1 MKDSKLTVLI
11 CGIALCMFLTV
22 NCRNQGVAA
31 GTNNAASGGQ
41 TTIDFPPDG
50 KIVYG
55 VVNGVSSQAAAMGSI
70 LSFVHQQCGEKP
82 QVGQPFRVRNSNSVA
97 VFFTAVNHNRGNA
110 AVAGM
115 VIAAQVSPSHFE
127 AALVTDDASRFNS
140 TVNPMLQKLSSVWN
154 PGQPA
159 AAAPAAASKAP
170 APSSVALR
178 RVTASDN
185 SASMGVPTGWKM
197 DPSSGH
203 GSIIVR
209 GPNGEQ
215 IGMDMIRN
223 AVDPTNPFQVNMAR
237 QRMPV
242 MKGTMVY
249 PFRGDINK
257 DFVNLFQ
264 AWRKAGGQGPA
275 KIQVEELE
283 PMQAANGNHCV
294 HAIGHM
300 DPDGKGMQAFN
311 DIMCAIDPI
320 QSFGGY
326 SVMLDHSLLPAA
338 VENKEFDLLKAIVN
352 SYQINNQVVNQQM
365 AVQLQQ
371 KQQNDQQI
379 LAAGQQRVNEIH
391 QIGQAAT
398 ARMNATEAA
407 NDAQHAGYWSQ
418 QNTNAQNSAGFSNYL
433 LDQSVV
439 QNNNVNGTGAVGHA
453 TVWNSTANAMVQANP
468 NKYEIVNTPNYW
480 QGVDY

>member
-1 MKDSKLTVLI
+1 MNASKPAVLI
-11 CGIALCMFLTV
+11 FSLVLCLAITV
-22 NCRNQGVAA
+22 DCRNQDVAA
-31 GTNNAASGGQ
+31 GAGSSASGGQ
-41 TTIDFPPDG
+41 TTINYPPDG

-55 VVNGVSSQAAAMGSI
+55 VVNGVSSQAAALGSI
-70 LSFVHQQCGEKP
+70 LSSVHQQCGEKP
-82 QVGQPFRVRNSNSVA
+82 KVGQPFRVRNSNSVA
-97 VFFTAVNHNRGNA
+97 VFFTAVDQSRGNA
-110 AVAGM
+110 TVAGM
-115 VIAAQVSPSHFE
+115 VIAAEVSPSHFE
-127 AALVTDDASRFNS
+127 AALITDDASRFS
-140 TVNPMLQKLSSVWN
+140 SMVNPMLQKLTSVWN
-154 PGQPA
+154 PGQSS
-159 AAAPAAASKAP
+159 AASPVAAGTAP
-170 APSSVALR
+170 APTTAALR
-178 RVTASDN
+178 RVTAADN
-185 SASMGVPTGWKM
+185 SASMGVPDGWKM

-203 GSIIVR
+203 GTIIVR

-215 IGMDMIRN
+215 VALDMIRN
-223 AVDPTNPFQVNMAR
+223 AVDPTNPFQIKLAR

-242 MKGTMVY
+242 MQGTMVY

-275 KIQVEELE
+275 KIQVEKLE
-283 PMQAANGNHCV
+283 PMQAAQGNHCV

-311 DIMCAIDPI
+311 DVMCAIDPI

-326 SVMLDHSLLPAA
+326 TVMLDHSLLPAA
-338 VENKEFDLLKAIVN
+338 VENKEFDLLKAIIA

-365 AVQLQQ
+365 AAQLKQ
-371 KQQNDQQI
+371 KQQSDQQI

-407 NDAQHAGYWSQ
+407 NDAQHAGYWAQ
-418 QNTNAQNSAGFSNYL
+418 QDTNAKNSAGFSNYL